1 MKPGSSRPLK
11 DILSGLVAIYNRM
24 ATAKKH
30 RIDANRKALIYN
42 MLLGFLKVNHLV
54 ATKMLIF
61 IPIYPHYQDPHH
73 QGYVPPMSFTR
84 CSISTMISIGMNLQ
98 VRIRG
103 LKVSRRG
110 CHKDLNL
117 PTSSHCA
124 AWARN
129 AAGGSPSWLVAAW
142 LDIEGG
148 SGKVPGKRS
157 VERNPHMHPRDMPFV
172 GNQNDSGPLLL
183 MIGMCWHINLY

>member
-1 MKPGSSRPLK
+1 MKCQGLGHVTSDKQTPSALDYLGHMREAVNLEKRMMKPGSSRPLK
-11 DILSGLVAIYNRM
+11 DILSGLVATYNRM

-98 VRIRG
+98 ARIRG

-129 AAGGSPSWLVAAW
+129 AAGGSPS
-142 LDIEGG
+142 
-148 SGKVPGKRS
+148 
-157 VERNPHMHPRDMPFV
+157 
-172 GNQNDSGPLLL
+172 
-183 MIGMCWHINLY
+183 